1 MISVSSAEVD
11 FYLKS
16 IEEVIERLNS
26 IDYSVDLSEHHW
38 RTPECCVKHSKAQLR
53 MLQEIIQNL
62 KKYEKA

>member
-38 RTPECCVKHSKAQLR
+38 RTPQCCVKQSNAQLR
-53 MLQEIIQNL
+53 LLQVIIQNL
-62 KKYEKA
+62 KKYEKV